1 MRLLLDTH
9 VLLAQLETG
18 SVVLSAAMQ
27 VALVADEAELFVST
41 ASLWEISIK
50 VRSGK
55 LAIGMTLEQ
64 LPEACEAAAFAIL
77 SITPRHVLA
86 DVTPEP
92 GTRDPFDRL
101 LLAQAKVESL
111 RLVTV
116 DRALAT
122 HPLAWRPA
130 P

>member
-18 SVVLSAAMQ
+18 SVVLPTVMQ
-27 VALVADEAELFVST
+27 DAVVADEAELFVST
-41 ASLWEISIK
+41 ASLWEVVIK

-86 DVTPEP
+86 DVSPEP
-92 GTRDPFDRL
+92 ATRDPFDRL
-101 LLAQAKVESL
+101 LLAQASVEGL
-111 RLVTV
+111 QLVTLE
-116 DRALAT
+116 RALES
-122 HPLAWRPA
+122 HPLAWQP
-130 P
+130 PT